1 MRSELRTCP
10 AFGAHPLHPPE
21 ESPAVHYA
29 CINLEHLIMVTF
41 LRGRRSS
48 DGDATIAIE
57 NANRATA
64 AAALDPLVVRAEAAA
79 EQLRSMAALLDRSAE
94 IEALR
99 ERCIAAEEKLAAM
112 EQMAGRFSAADEKA
126 DRIERLGE
134 QMGPLTEKADAAL
147 RLHGQLQEF
156 LGNESPIAGL
166 HEQTESLRGQLG
178 ELTEN
183 VGRMRGQADDALR
196 AHRHATSRLESFDQD
211 NQAATGRL
219 EDVERRVQSVER
231 SLEPVGQAM
240 VAVPDLQHRLAVLQ
254 SLAEQVAQKSGLIEQ
269 QREAVERAATQI
281 SQLTRLDRELDAWLR
296 RQEEQMRRFGTIE
309 AKIQEVHGIQTK
321 VIARS
326 DELQGTSLQ
335 NEHTLQVAK
344 QALLD
349 LREQMRK
356 SSESFELENRGLHA
370 VSERVADLRNAVKE
384 CEARFAVLDAASQG
398 AAAVQAQVRALG
410 DQSTQLSTELAQ
422 ISDETSRLAA
432 LRADVERIGT
442 VTEEVTGRMDRIY
455 QLKPDVDEAMQ
466 SLVALKGTHELVA
479 DGLERMRVAYEEMSR
494 LRETHA
500 EVQGRLNASDS
511 WIRKVE
517 AEAKELAAMEPE
529 VARIRDEIEQVKG
542 SMGEIA
548 ARRESVTELG
558 KRLDEVG
565 ANGVTLVERMKGLES
580 RIDAS
585 DTRFVRLA
593 KKSDQA
599 EQVAEMI
606 ANVVESVA
614 ETDRRV
620 GVVDTSVRALES
632 RTSQLDEIE
641 GRIRMLGQELEQR
654 RGALDKASEHL
665 TQATQLRKQ
674 SAETAHRLEEVSRT
688 IATALGDAEQRSAK
702 LERTTADLES
712 RASALKT
719 IERPVA
725 HFEELLG
732 NWESAQAEAARAL
745 EQTLARQGAVDA
757 LEAQVKHVFELA
769 ERAVADV
776 QIIGASRRG
785 VEETRDLLENTMA
798 QVKATEGAL
807 EEFETRK
814 RQLERAEQRLARA
827 EALALGMRST
837 VEALTAQRTVVDHA
851 MESASNLAMQMK
863 QAEGLIAALRKER
876 TLACELKA
884 ALALEE
890 DGEPG
895 K

>member
-1 MRSELRTCP
+1 
-10 AFGAHPLHPPE
+10 
-21 ESPAVHYA
+21 
-29 CINLEHLIMVTF
+29 MVTF
-41 LRGRRSS
+41 LRGRRSN
-48 DGDATIAIE
+48 DGDATIAVE

-64 AAALDPLVVRAEAAA
+64 AAGLDPLVVRAEAAA
-79 EQLRSMAALLDRSAE
+79 EQLRSLASLLDRSAE

-99 ERCIAAEEKLAAM
+99 ERCIAAEEKLAVM
-112 EQMAGRFSAADEKA
+112 EQLAGRVTAAEERA
-126 DRIERLGE
+126 ERVERLGD

-147 RLHGQLQEF
+147 KLHGQLEQF
-156 LGNESPIAGL
+156 LGNESLIAGL
-166 HEQTESLRGQLG
+166 QEETEGLRWQLG

-196 AHRHATSRLESFDQD
+196 AHRHATSRLEAFDQD

-219 EDVERRVQSVER
+219 EDAERRVQSVER
-231 SLEPVGQAM
+231 ALEPVNQAM

-254 SLAEQVAQKSGLIEQ
+254 QLAEQIAQKSGLLEQ
-269 QREAVERAATQI
+269 QREAVERASTQI

-296 RQEEQMRRFGTIE
+296 RQEEQMRRFGAIE
-309 AKIQEVHGIQTK
+309 AKIQEIHGIQTK

-326 DELQGTSLQ
+326 EELQATSLQ
-335 NEHTLQVAK
+335 NEHTHQVAK
-344 QALLD
+344 QALID

-410 DQSTQLSTELAQ
+410 EQSTQLSTELAQ
-422 ISDETSRLAA
+422 ITEDTNRLAA
-432 LRADVERIGT
+432 LRQDVERIGA
-442 VTEEVTGRMDRIY
+442 VTEDVTSRMDRIN
-455 QLKPDVDEAMQ
+455 QLKPDVDDAMQ

-479 DGLERMRVAYEEMSR
+479 DGLERMRVAYEEMTR
-494 LRETHA
+494 LRESHA
-500 EVQGRLNASDS
+500 DVQGRLSTSDA

-517 AEAKELAAMEPE
+517 AETKELAAMEPE

-542 SMGEIA
+542 AMAEIA
-548 ARRESVTELG
+548 ARRESVAEIG
-558 KRLDEVG
+558 KRIDEVG
-565 ANGVTLVERMKGLES
+565 STGMTLAERMKGLES
-580 RIDAS
+580 RIDGADS
-585 DTRFVRLA
+585 RFVRLA

-606 ANVVESVA
+606 NGVVESVA
-614 ETDRRV
+614 EADRRA
-620 GVVDTSVRALES
+620 GAVDASVRALEN

-688 IATALGDAEQRSAK
+688 ITAALTDAEERAGK
-702 LERTTADLES
+702 LERTAADLEG
-712 RASALKT
+712 RASALKA

-732 NWESAQAEAARAL
+732 NWESAQEEAARGL

-776 QIIGASRRG
+776 QIIGSSRHAI
-785 VEETRDLLENTMA
+785 EETRDLLETTRE

-837 VEALTAQRTVVDHA
+837 VEALIAQRTVVDHA
-851 MESASNLAMQMK
+851 MESASNLALQMK
-863 QAEGLIAALRKER
+863 QAEALIAALRKER
-876 TLACELKA
+876 ALACELKA

-890 DGEPG
+890 DEEPS